1 MVYYIYRKYPIN
13 QIKREEIKMI
23 KFIACCL
30 LVIVIIKVNKKAKIE
45 KKQSLLDKI
54 VDKIFGLFY

>member
-1 MVYYIYRKYPIN
+1 MKI
-13 QIKREEIKMI
+13 
-23 KFIACCL
+23 IACCL

-54 VDKIFGLFY
+54 VEEVFGLFY